1 MTKVGQMIWEEGWKK
16 GWEEGW
22 EEGWKKGWEEV
33 KKEERIT
40 AIVNMLEFDIPEQK
54 ILENYTE
61 EELNA
66 AKKSIGTKQ

>member
-1 MTKVGQMIWEEGWKK
+1 MTKVGQMI
-16 GWEEGW
+16 W

>member
-22 EEGWKKGWEEV
+22 KKSLE
-33 KKEERIT
+33 EERIT
-40 AIVNMLEFDIPEQK
+40 AIVNMLEFGIPEQK

-66 AKKSIGTKQ
+66 AKKSIGTE